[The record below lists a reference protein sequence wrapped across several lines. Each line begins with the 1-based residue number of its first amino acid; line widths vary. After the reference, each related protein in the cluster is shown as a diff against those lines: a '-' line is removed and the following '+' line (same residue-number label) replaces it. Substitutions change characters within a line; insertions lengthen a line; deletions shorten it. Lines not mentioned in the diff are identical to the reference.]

1 MLAVGM
7 LLAWGGYSVGLWG
20 WCLLR
25 GYNVTA
31 GQLMSP
37 LHPYGTG
44 KNQGWPPPLMSAN
57 VIFPGA
63 HNTGA
68 SAPPSSSSSAPSSS
82 SSAQAPAPGTANQNS
97 PTGL

>member
-7 LLAWGGYSVGLWG
+7 LLAWSGYSLGLFG

-37 LHPYGTG
+37 VHPYGSG
-44 KNQGWPPPLMSAN
+44 KNQPWPPPLLSPN

-63 HNTGA
+63 NTGA
-68 SAPPSSSSSAPSSS
+68 SSSTAGAAPGSSSPPK
-82 SSAQAPAPGTANQNS
+82 PAPGTSNPYYPPA
-97 PTGL
+97 L